1 MRSRG
6 HFLASTYI
14 SQALEGRPP
23 SEPVAAPIPSN
34 VVPFPV
40 RMNRPDRPV
49 LEDLRVVGTA

>member
-1 MRSRG
+1 M
-6 HFLASTYI
+6 
-14 SQALEGRPP
+14 
-23 SEPVAAPIPSN
+23 PSN